1 MVRVRCTTSLA
12 ATAASRIRSRSPLKA
27 TAQFFAPTAS
37 RRNERVNRQLEEPL
51 RGLFFFYPVKPYTI
65 VTMASYD
72 HKEVEAKWAKRWE
85 EDKIFQA
92 NLKDPK
98 KPFYNLM
105 MFPYPSAEG
114 LHIGHVFA
122 FGGADAYG
130 HYILRQG
137 YDVFEPMGFDS
148 FGIHSENF
156 AIKRNIHPKKL
167 IADTVKYF
175 RDEQFKKLGTI
186 FDWSHEVVTSD
197 PSYYKW
203 TQWLFLQLYKKGLA
217 YRKEAPAQWCP
228 SCLTVLANEQ
238 VISGRCERCNAEV
251 TTKTLPQWFFK
262 ITDYAERLL
271 KNLDWIDWS
280 ESTKTM
286 QRNWIGRSEGAEVS
300 FKAVGG
306 EEIKVF
312 TTRPD
317 TLWGATFMVLSPE
330 HPLVEKLTT
339 SAQNKAVEAY
349 LAQSLKKSEIERVSA
364 EREKS
369 GVFSGS
375 YAINPVTKEKIP
387 VWIADYVLMSYGTGA
402 IMAVPAHD
410 QRDWDF
416 AKKYDLPIVEVISGG
431 NTSQEAYVGAGNLVN
446 SGEFNG
452 KDSSIA
458 SHKVIQWL
466 EEKGLG
472 QAKVTYH
479 LRDWLI
485 SRQRY
490 WGPPIPIIYCD
501 KCGTVPVPE
510 EDLPVLLP
518 EVENFKPTGTGKS
531 PLASVPEFVNTKC
544 PQCGGKAARE
554 TDVSDTF
561 LDSSWYFLRYPSTEW
576 QAVPFDKERTKKW
589 LPADFYS
596 GGNEHA
602 VLHLMY
608 SRFVT
613 MVLRDLDYIDFE
625 EPFKKFRARGMI
637 VLSGAK
643 MSKSRGNVINPN
655 DYFERTGAD
664 ALKTAML
671 FMVPFEQGGEFND
684 RGVGGVVR
692 FLNRVVGLAEAAEDR
707 PETEEEL
714 RLKHHTIKRVSED
727 IEKLTFNTA
736 IASLMEYSN
745 TLSKAPKPSR
755 EAVLTL
761 VSLLSPFASHLAE
774 ELWQKLG
781 QPFSVHT
788 AAWPQYEDKYLSRE
802 QNLIVVQVNGKLRER
817 LTVPSGSSEADI
829 TRLALASPKIAPYT
843 DNKKPAKTIYV
854 PGRLINIV
862 V

>member
-1 MVRVRCTTSLA
+1 MTSY
-12 ATAASRIRSRSPLKA
+12 
-27 TAQFFAPTAS
+27 
-37 RRNERVNRQLEEPL
+37 N
-51 RGLFFFYPVKPYTI
+51 
-65 VTMASYD
+65 

-122 FGGADAYG
+122 FGGPDAYG
-130 HYILRQG
+130 HYLLRLG

-156 AIKRNIHPKKL
+156 AIKKNTHPKKL
-167 IADTVKYF
+167 INETVEYF
-175 RDEQFKKLGTI
+175 RDHQFKRLGTMI
-186 FDWSHEVVTSD
+186 DWSHEVVTSD

-238 VISGRCERCNAEV
+238 VITGKCERCGTEV
-251 TTKTLPQWFFK
+251 TTKTLPQWFLK

-280 ESTKTM
+280 ETTKTM
-286 QRNWIGRSEGAEVS
+286 QRNWIGKSQGAEVI
-300 FKAVGG
+300 FKTEAGD
-306 EEIKVF
+306 EIPVF

-317 TLWGATFMVLSPE
+317 TLWGATFMAVSPE
-330 HPLVEKLTT
+330 HPLLGKLTKDSQQKEIDEYVT
-339 SAQNKAVEAY
+339 
-349 LAQSLKKSEIERVSA
+349 LAGRKTEIERVSA
-364 EREKS
+364 GREKT
-369 GVFSGS
+369 GVFTGS
-375 YAINPVTKEKIP
+375 YALNPVNLEKIP
-387 VWIADYVLMSYGTGA
+387 IWVADYVLVGYGTGA

-410 QRDWDF
+410 ERDYEF
-416 AKKYDLPIVEVISGG
+416 AKKYGLPITEVISGG
-431 NTSQEAYVGAGNLVN
+431 DVRSEAYLGQGKLKN
-446 SGEFNG
+446 SGEFDG
-452 KDSSIA
+452 TDSKLA
-458 SHKVIQWL
+458 ATKVTQWL
-466 EEKGLG
+466 EENALG
-472 QAKVTYH
+472 RAKVTYH

-490 WGPPIPIIYCD
+490 WGPPIPIIYCE

-518 EVENFKPTGTGKS
+518 EIENFKPTGTGKS
-531 PLASVPEFVNTKC
+531 PLAADPDFVNVRC
-544 PQCGGKAARE
+544 PQCGTQAVRE

-561 LDSSWYFLRYPSTEW
+561 LDSSWYFFRYPSSMLSDK
-576 QAVPFDKERTKKW
+576 PFDKEVTEKW
-589 LPADFYS
+589 LPVDFYS

-608 SRFVT
+608 ARFIT
-613 MVLRDLDYIDFE
+613 MVLRDLGLTSFE

-637 VLSGAK
+637 VLGGSK

-655 DYFERTGAD
+655 DYFDRTGAD
-664 ALKTAML
+664 ALKVAML
-671 FMVPFEQGGEFND
+671 FMVPYQDGGEFND

-692 FLNRVVGLAEAAEDR
+692 FFNRVWDLVENVSDR
-707 PETEEEL
+707 PETEQEL
-714 RLKHHTIKRVSED
+714 FTRHKTVKKVTSD
-727 IEKLTFNTA
+727 IEAMTFNTA

-745 TLSKAPKPSR
+745 TLSKAPKAPR
-755 EAVLTL
+755 EGVKTL
-761 VSLLSPFASHLAE
+761 VSLLAPFASHLAE
-774 ELWQKLG
+774 ELWEKLG
-781 QPFSVHT
+781 ESFSIHT
-788 AAWPQYEDKYLSRE
+788 SAWPIWEEKYLKSE
-802 QNLIVVQVNGKLRER
+802 EELIVVQVNGKLRDR
-817 LTVPSGSSEADI
+817 LTVKSGAGEDEI

-843 DNKKPAKTIYV
+843 DGKKPAKIIFV
-854 PGRLINIV
+854 PGRLVNIV